1 LLAEDPVLRD
11 IAVEISE
18 AMIARPKEAAD

>member
-11 IAVEISE
+11 IAVEITE
-18 AMIARPKEAAD
+18 AMVTRPKEAAD